1 MSPCRFYFRG
11 ALIKDG
17 EVTAGN
23 GSRMHNT
30 RAALNNQTRVCHF
43 LYLYSTRFRRT
54 NPRETERKRCRNNP
68 KNLWAWA
75 EGGSKGYLARMLRA
89 RHSTHLIGGLTH
101 SSLLT
106 VFKPPIEGSVD
117 LRNPAFHIAQ
127 KEERVVVF
135 DIYYFRAAKICFY
148 PACYRSK

>member
-23 GSRMHNT
+23 GSCMHNT
-30 RAALNNQTRVCHF
+30 RAVEQPNTCLPLPLFV
-43 LYLYSTRFRRT
+43 LYTFQENEPQR
-54 NPRETERKRCRNNP
+54 NRERKSRKRCRKNP

-89 RHSTHLIGGLTH
+89 RHSTHFIGGLTH
-101 SSLLT
+101 KLLT
-106 VFKPPIEGSVD
+106 FFKPPIEGSVD

-127 KEERVVVF
+127 KEERVVVS
-135 DIYYFRAAKICFY
+135 IY
-148 PACYRSK
+148 